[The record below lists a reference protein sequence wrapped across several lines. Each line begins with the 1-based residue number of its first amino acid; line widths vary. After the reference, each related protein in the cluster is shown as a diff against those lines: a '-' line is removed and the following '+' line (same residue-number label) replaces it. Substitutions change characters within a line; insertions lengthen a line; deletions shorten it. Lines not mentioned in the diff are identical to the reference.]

1 MTQIGV
7 DLDALRAGASQLGA
21 AAESF
26 SQGSGHAGGIPGAR
40 GAAERERLLE
50 RAAEALGGA
59 LGKLASEL
67 DHVSTHLSGSAAA
80 YEETERMLAAWFVP
94 GCVMGSLGLH
104 ADPDGWLTPATPS
117 GR

>member
-1 MTQIGV
+1 VTQIGV
-7 DLDALRAGASQLGA
+7 DLDALRTGASQLGA

-26 SQGSGHAGGIPGAR
+26 SQGSAHARGIPSAPAPLNADG
-40 GAAERERLLE
+40 LLE

-67 DHVSTHLSGSAAA
+67 DHVSTHLSGTAAV

-94 GCVMGSLGLH
+94 GGS
-104 ADPDGWLTPATPS
+104 
-117 GR
+117 

>member
-7 DLDALRAGASQLGA
+7 DLDALYAAASQLGA

-26 SQGSGHAGGIPGAR
+26 SHGAGHTGGIPGA
-40 GAAERERLLE
+40 AAPLNANGLLE
-50 RAAEALGGA
+50 RATEALGGA

-67 DHVSTHLSGSAAA
+67 DHASTHLSGTAAV

-94 GCVMGSLGLH
+94 GGS
-104 ADPDGWLTPATPS
+104 
-117 GR
+117 